1 MIVYERPSGLTGAD
15 KRRIQETVAQ
25 AQRRP
30 AAAGRRGAAAGALAQ
45 RARRRS
51 SCSRSSPAT
60 ARATLFQHAAQSI
73 RDRAGG
79 SAGGLQVKV
88 TGAAGYS
95 LDAIKVFGNI
105 NGSLLLV
112 AALIVLILL
121 IVDLPLADLLD
132 HPVLHRAARRGRVA
146 RARATCSPRRA

>member
-1 MIVYERPSGLTGAD
+1 MPTGA
-15 KRRIQETVAQ
+15 RWS
-25 AQRRP
+25 
-30 AAAGRRGAAAGALAQ
+30 
-45 RARRRS
+45 ARRSRR
-51 SCSRSSPAT
+51 CSRPT
-60 ARATLFQHAAQSI
+60 ASAAIVVQPVEPGSGQGDAFQTAVQSI

-79 SAGGLQVKV
+79 SGGGLQVKV

-121 IVDLPLADLLD
+121 IAIYRSPIFWIIPFFTVLLAE
-132 HPVLHRAARRGRVA
+132 ARHAGW
-146 RARATCSPRRA
+146 ATCSPRPA